1 MKRTN
6 VILDEQLL
14 KDAVELT
21 GEKTYSAAINRA
33 LSEMVRKL
41 KLKRGLEWFSQLED
55 PWWPGYAEELFGREW
70 AERQRKREEEGKKQK
85 PGGSIIAD
93 APIERKKRTVR
104 KQRGSRRQ

>member
-33 LSEMVRKL
+33 LGDMVRKL
-41 KLKRGLEWFSQLED
+41 RLKKGLEWFTSLED
-55 PWWPGYAEELFGREW
+55 PWWPGYAEELFGKEW
-70 AERQRKREEEGKKQK
+70 AERHQQRQKAREKEQ
-85 PGGSIIAD
+85 PRFSIIAD
-93 APIERKKRTVR
+93 APIPRPKKTARKR
-104 KQRGSRRQ
+104 RGPR